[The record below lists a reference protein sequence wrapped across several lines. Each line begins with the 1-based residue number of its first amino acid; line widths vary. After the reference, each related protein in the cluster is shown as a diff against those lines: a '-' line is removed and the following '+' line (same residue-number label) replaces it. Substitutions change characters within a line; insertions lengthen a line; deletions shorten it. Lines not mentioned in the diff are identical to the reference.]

1 MRARLQSWWVLEQVL
16 YEQCTTLYPS
26 SESLATQDYSWAM
39 RDCAIPISYNLIVTI
54 ERYEKKLLPRQIV
67 DCTVDQEAADGYPLE
82 GVWKYLYST
91 RLIIYDPS
99 VQMTTLTLLLQ
110 PLILNTIADELVY
123 KKITIIPGVYCTTYI
138 CNSTI
143 C

>member
-1 MRARLQSWWVLEQVL
+1 MLEQVL

-82 GVWKYLYST
+82 GVIPTSLVYST

-123 KKITIIPGVYCTTYI
+123 KKINIIPGVYCATYI